1 MHILEVTNTKNTT
14 ITKSIQK
21 SKYIFFFKIWTNLL
35 IYIYTLIDIV
45 TFIYDVANPNL
56 G

>member
-1 MHILEVTNTKNTT
+1 MHILVVTNTKNTT
-14 ITKSIQK
+14 ITESIQK
-21 SKYIFFFKIWTNLL
+21 SKNIFYKIWLNLL
-35 IYIYTLIDIV
+35 IYIYTLDIV

>member
-1 MHILEVTNTKNTT
+1 MHILVVTNTKNTT
-14 ITKSIQK
+14 ITESIQK
-21 SKYIFFFKIWTNLL
+21 SKNIFYKIWTNLL
-35 IYIYTLIDIV
+35 IYIYTLTDIV